1 MRHLVFSIPICA
13 LLVAVPGAAQTQPS
27 KINPGVKQ
35 IVAAISEERI
45 AATLRKLESFG
56 TRHTL
61 SPQDDPA
68 HGIGA
73 AMRWLHDEF
82 QSYSPRLEV
91 SYQPFTIQRGG
102 TAGGEVPLAN
112 VVAVLPGTT
121 AKDRYVLVTA
131 HYD

>member
-1 MRHLVFSIPICA
+1 MRHLVFDSAICA
-13 LLVAVPGAAQTQPS
+13 LLVAVPGAAQTQPP

-68 HGIGA
+68 QGIGA
-73 AMRWLHDEF
+73 AMRWLHDQF

-102 TAGGEVPLAN
+102 AAGGDVPLA
-112 VVAVLPGTT
+112 
-121 AKDRYVLVTA
+121 
-131 HYD
+131 